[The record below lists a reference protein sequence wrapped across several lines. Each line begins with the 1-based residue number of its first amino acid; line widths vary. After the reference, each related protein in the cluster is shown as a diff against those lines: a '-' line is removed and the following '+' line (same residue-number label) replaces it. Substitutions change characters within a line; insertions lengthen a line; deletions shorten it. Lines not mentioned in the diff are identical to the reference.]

1 MIKTRI
7 SLSLWDI
14 AGQKR
19 FDFLKS
25 DFFKGTAAVAV
36 VFDLTR
42 PETFNAI
49 DQYFQEIRKRAG
61 NIPIILVGNKCE
73 LKEQIGEII
82 SREQIIQKVNKF
94 NLLEYVE
101 TSALKNI
108 NVNMLFYR
116 LSIAALLDLKP
127 RLGEMRKPEDGSSFF
142 QFKIILA
149 GPAAV
154 GKSSL
159 IKRFINLDFSHDY
172 KLTVGLDF
180 LSKGIEVDEQDLPPE
195 ARKIIQKAISKYKKR
210 EKQFDS
216 QAHHNEE
223 EKALREESSELSANM
238 YATNQNFEE
247 NHVPE
252 KIKFTSRKIYLIIS
266 LILIVV
272 LFLLLFLFMFSP

>member
-25 DFFKGTAAVAV
+25 DFLKGTAAVAA

-42 PETFNAI
+42 PETFDAI

-61 NIPIILVGNKCE
+61 NIPIILVGNKQD
-73 LKEQIGEII
+73 LKEQVGEII
-82 SREQIIQKVNKF
+82 SREQIVQKVNKF

-108 NVNMLFYR
+108 NVNTLFYR

-127 RLGEMRKPEDGSSFF
+127 RLGEMQKSENGSRSFR
-142 QFKIILA
+142 FKIILA

-172 KLTVGLDF
+172 NLTVGLDL
-180 LSKGIEVDEQDLPPE
+180 LSKGIEVDEHDLPPE
-195 ARKIIQKAISKYKKR
+195 AQAIIQKAISKYKKH
-210 EKQFDS
+210 EKQLIS
-216 QAHHNEE
+216 QAPLNKEE
-223 EKALREESSELSANM
+223 MLPREEISYFSADMN
-238 YATNQNFEE
+238 TNTQDFNE
-247 NHVPE
+247 NQHHE
-252 KIKFTSRKIYLIIS
+252 KIKFTSKKIYLIIP

-272 LFLLLFLFMFSP
+272 LLLLLFLFVSSS